1 MSGGARGALAVA
13 RRVLAVVLLASPAP
27 QTFSAPPPATTAAAA
42 VAHYV
47 LDPAKSSL
55 EFNFSQAGAQN
66 KGRFRRFTT
75 VLDFAADNLAA
86 SHLEVTVDMTS
97 VDTGDQERD
106 DTLKDADL
114 FAVKKFAQARFSAAQ
129 IVKTAGGYEAV
140 GKLTIRDITRDM
152 RVPFTLRTATE
163 QGASVGYMSGKT
175 SLRRVDFGVG
185 QGDWKA
191 TDQVGNDVGVS
202 FALRLTA
209 R

>member
-1 MSGGARGALAVA
+1 MRIAARGALAA
-13 RRVLAVVLLASPAP
+13 ALLAAQIVSGQPFA
-27 QTFSAPPPATTAAAA
+27 TAASAS
-42 VAHYV
+42 VTHYV
-47 LDPAKSSL
+47 LDPAKSTL

-106 DTLKDADL
+106 DTLRDADM
-114 FAVKKFAQARFSAAQ
+114 FAVKKFAQARFTAAQ
-129 IVKTAGGYEAV
+129 IVKTASGYEAG

-163 QGASVGYMSGKT
+163 QGASVGYMSGRT
-175 SLRRVDFGVG
+175 SLRRLDFGVG

>member
-1 MSGGARGALAVA
+1 MRSAVRAALGAVLFATLATH
-13 RRVLAVVLLASPAP
+13 S
-27 QTFSAPPPATTAAAA
+27 FSAPPPAATAAT
-42 VAHYV
+42 VTVTHYV

-66 KGRFRRFTT
+66 RGRFRRFTT
-75 VLDFAADNLAA
+75 VLDFAADHLEA
-86 SHLEVTVDMTS
+86 SHLEVSVDMTS

-129 IVKTAGGYEAV
+129 LVKTPSGYEAV
-140 GKLTIRDITRDM
+140 GRLTIRDMTREL

-163 QGASVGYMSGKT
+163 QGAGVAYMSGKT
-175 SLRRVDFGVG
+175 SLRRLDFGVG

>member
-1 MSGGARGALAVA
+1 MRIAARGALAA
-13 RRVLAVVLLASPAP
+13 VLLAAQIVSGQP
-27 QTFSAPPPATTAAAA
+27 SATAASAS
-42 VAHYV
+42 VTHYV
-47 LDPAKSSL
+47 LDPAQSTL

-75 VLDFAADNLAA
+75 VLDFAADNLAV
-86 SHLEVTVDMTS
+86 SHLEVTVDITS

-106 DTLKDADL
+106 DTLRDADM
-114 FAVKKFAQARFSAAQ
+114 FAVKKFAQARFTAAQ
-129 IVKTAGGYEAV
+129 IVKTASGYEA
-140 GKLTIRDITRDM
+140 GGRLTIRDITRDM

-163 QGASVGYMSGKT
+163 QGASVGYMSGRT
-175 SLRRVDFGVG
+175 SLRRLDFDVG